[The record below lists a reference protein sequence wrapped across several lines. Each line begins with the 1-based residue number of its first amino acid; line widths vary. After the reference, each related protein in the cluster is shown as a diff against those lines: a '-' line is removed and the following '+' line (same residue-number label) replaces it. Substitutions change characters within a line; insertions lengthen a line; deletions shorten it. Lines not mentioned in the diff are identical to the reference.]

1 MLLTIWC
8 ICLKDAEVVKG
19 LPSRGLAELQF
30 INSMDCTVTAS
41 IDNKTMV
48 LKSQAHSPE
57 LVLTAPQNTSLT
69 IRTHDRCGNSSAL
82 KTIALSLQDKQ
93 WYNFVISYHDKEIFG
108 HLLAQDVALPPPGK
122 AKFCV
127 AVPGIDGKIF
137 DVFVDETLVL
147 QNVTTSNSS
156 RCAVVNAN
164 HYVLRLNYFN
174 SSIVLASSSVT
185 FGNGGVYTVI
195 ALKGSK
201 GKNTSYSLAVF
212 KDLEPKSVS
221 MLWQVPQYFVI
232 TSGEIL
238 FSITGE
244 LIFFA
249 LLHKAFSFALVTP
262 AFTSITFMCYCHSRM
277 QAPGT
282 IDLPTSESLQT

>member
-1 MLLTIWC
+1 MQALNALFIILLIPLFEGVIYPLFKKPRPLKRMSFGMLLALLAFVIAGLVQMKIQVIYRLVCCWDFLLISFITLLLTIWC

-57 LVLTAPQNTSLT
+57 LVLTAPQNTSFT

-127 AVPGIDGKIF
+127 AVPGIDG
-137 DVFVDETLVL
+137 E
-147 QNVTTSNSS
+147 N
-156 RCAVVNAN
+156 
-164 HYVLRLNYFN
+164 
-174 SSIVLASSSVT
+174 
-185 FGNGGVYTVI
+185 
-195 ALKGSK
+195 
-201 GKNTSYSLAVF
+201 
-212 KDLEPKSVS
+212 
-221 MLWQVPQYFVI
+221 LWCI
-232 TSGEIL
+232 CRWN
-238 FSITGE
+238 FSPT
-244 LIFFA
+244 
-249 LLHKAFSFALVTP
+249 K
-262 AFTSITFMCYCHSRM
+262 CHN
-277 QAPGT
+277 
-282 IDLPTSESLQT
+282 IK